1 MSMNRVTLVGRLVR
15 DPEIRTTSTGKNVAE
30 FSLAVQKRTKPSDPN
45 QPDADFFR
53 CKAWNQQADFLGSYA
68 AKGRMVGLEGR
79 LESRRYQ
86 DKDGVQREVIEIV
99 CDHVALLDRPR
110 EEAAPTPEP
119 VATKKAVAAAG
130 VGKGRAK
137 AASVGE
143 YDPFAD

>member
-30 FSLAVQKRTKPSDPN
+30 FSIAVSKRVKPNDPN

-53 CKAWNQQADFLGSYA
+53 CKAWNQSADFLASYA
-68 AKGRMVGLEGR
+68 SKGRMVGLEGR

-86 DKDGVQREVIEIV
+86 DKDGMQREVVEIV

-110 EEAAPTPEP
+110 EEANPAPAPEP
-119 VATKKAVAAAG
+119 VKKAVA
-130 VGKGRAK
+130 VGASRNRAK
-137 AASVGE
+137 AAVAE